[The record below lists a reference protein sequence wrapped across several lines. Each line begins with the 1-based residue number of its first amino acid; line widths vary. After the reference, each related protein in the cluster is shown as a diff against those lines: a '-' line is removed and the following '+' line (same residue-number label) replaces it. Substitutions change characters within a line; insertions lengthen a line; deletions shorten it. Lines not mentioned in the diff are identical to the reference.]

1 MVVRCQWPDC
11 RARNPPEKDQ
21 ILFENTRDLLN
32 SVPLPKLLDL
42 LKTDRLG
49 LQVGFCQQ
57 HWDQFDRLLG
67 LEGAHAAHHHRQH
80 ETE

>member
-1 MVVRCQWPDC
+1 MMVIRCQWPDC
-11 RARNPPEKDQ
+11 KVRNPPEKDQ

-32 SVPLPKLLDL
+32 SVPLPKLLEV

-67 LEGAHAAHHHRQH
+67 LKGAHAPHRH
-80 ETE
+80 GTE